1 MGNKHP
7 VMTVFGISLRME
19 AGHAPD
25 HSPCFHCEC
34 KWNSSPQPLSVCPS
48 GATCKQGPAP
58 RVCVQCVTP
67 AKTPTPTLQIPN
79 AKRAQREKVSFFQVI
94 VCFFLVESQDEE
106 TKVSDVHEQCEK
118 KLPAE
123 ELFLFS
129 CPLRE
134 PIPGPH
140 MLLCSCWF
148 ASH

>member
-106 TKVSDVHEQCEK
+106 TKVSDVREQCEK
-118 KLPAE
+118 KTACRGA
-123 ELFLFS
+123 F
-129 CPLRE
+129 PL
-134 PIPGPH
+134 
-140 MLLCSCWF
+140 
-148 ASH
+148 